1 MNCYWFTFYMK
12 VKNQYRP
19 SVAWLFAGAALLFGK
34 YAVSYLLSTKKKK
47 ESIKPISAAAYTH
60 VQCPSG
66 NRLYVEMDGPAN
78 AQAIVMIHGLQATR
92 MQWYHQQKHFRDRY
106 RVVMIDLPGHGRSDV
121 AKSML
126 ISDLA
131 DDLAHVLSQL
141 LIKTPILYGHSIGG
155 MTVLNYCIRHNNNSV
170 KGIVV
175 HNCSYINP
183 LNTCLFPNFM
193 QLIQKPVVVPYLN
206 YVQKHPIMFRLLS
219 RINYLTG
226 LSALFYRYLL
236 FTGQQSTRDLDKLS
250 FMAAIC
256 PPEVAA
262 AGVLSTLQLNL
273 RSRLKQIT
281 APCLVIGSLDDR
293 IVRPEAAVF
302 IADHVKNGQV
312 RLIPGGHLNLI
323 EYPDQ
328 VNAAIDNFIDLLA

>member
-1 MNCYWFTFYMK
+1 MMK
-12 VKNQYRP
+12 VKNQSRP
-19 SVAWLFAGAALLFGK
+19 SIGLLCAGAGLLLGK
-34 YAVSYLLSTKKKK
+34 YVVSYLLSTKKK
-47 ESIKPISAAAYTH
+47 ESIRPIPTAAYTH

-66 NRLYVEMDGPAN
+66 NRLYIEMDGPES

-92 MQWYHQQKHFRDRY
+92 IQWYHQHKYFRERY
-106 RVVMIDLPGHGRSDV
+106 RVILIDLPGHGRSDE
-121 AKSML
+121 AKSLL
-126 ISDLA
+126 ISDMA
-131 DDLAHVLSQL
+131 DDLAHVLNQL
-141 LIKTPILYGHSIGG
+141 SIQTPFLYGHSIGG
-155 MTVLNYCIRHNNNSV
+155 MMVLNYCIRHNNNSV

-183 LNTCLFPNFM
+183 LKTCLFPNFM
-193 QLIQKPVVVPYLN
+193 QLIQKPVVVPYLH
-206 YVQKHPIMFRLLS
+206 YVQKHPVLFRLLS

-236 FTGQQSTRDLDKLS
+236 FTGLQSAKDLDELS

-262 AGVLSTLQLNL
+262 AGLLSTLQLNL
-273 RSRLKQIT
+273 RSRLQQIN
-281 APCLVIGSLDDR
+281 APCLVIGSYNDR
-293 IVRPEAAVF
+293 IVRPETAVF

-312 RLIPGGHLNLI
+312 CIIPGGHLNLI

-328 VNAAIDNFIDLLA
+328 VNEAIDNFIENAR